1 MNRPIKL
8 VSIDGDGCLF
18 AYTNVGSA
26 FHSSWDALA
35 FAYGLKEAWDER
47 SKKYYQSRAQGH
59 QWAEEDAADL
69 RGLPLQKAES
79 VLYPVPYSPGVR
91 EFLQASRGKLV
102 RGLLSGC
109 LDLVGRKAA
118 AETEL
123 DFCFCN
129 IMHTANGVFSG
140 TIDQAVSP
148 WHKYLLLPEI
158 CRRYNVAPEEICHVG
173 DHEND
178 IPCFERVGLAVAFR
192 PKHPEVA
199 QAAKYSIDNFAELG
213 RILGLASRA

>member
-1 MNRPIKL
+1 MNRTIKL
-8 VSIDGDGCLF
+8 VTIDGDGCLF
-18 AYTNVGSA
+18 AYTNIGSA
-26 FHSSWDALA
+26 FHSSWDAVA

-47 SKKYYQSRAQGH
+47 SLKYYQSHAKSN

-69 RGLPLQKAES
+69 RGLPLQQAES
-79 VLYPVPYSPGVR
+79 VLYPIPYSPGVR
-91 EFLQASRGKLV
+91 AFLQASRGRLV

-109 LDLVGRKAA
+109 LDLVGKKAA
-118 AETEL
+118 IETEL

-129 IMHTANGVFSG
+129 VMHVEDGVFSG
-140 TIDQAVSP
+140 AFEQEVSP
-148 WHKYLLLPEI
+148 WEKHLLLPEI

-192 PKHPEVA
+192 PKLPAVA
-199 QAAKYSIDNFAELG
+199 KTAQHIIDDFAELG
-213 RILGLASRA
+213 PILGLT

>member
-1 MNRPIKL
+1 MNGRIKL

-18 AYTNVGSA
+18 AYTNIGSA

-35 FAYGLKEAWDER
+35 FAYGLKEKWDER
-47 SKKYYQSRAQGH
+47 SKLYYQSPAKSN

-79 VLYPVPYSPGVR
+79 ALYPIPYSPGVR
-91 EFLQASRGKLV
+91 EFLQASRGRLV

-109 LDLVGRKAA
+109 LDLVGHRAA
-118 AETEL
+118 AETGL

-129 IMHTANGVFSG
+129 IMHTANGIFSG

-148 WHKYLLLPEI
+148 WHKHLFLPEI
-158 CRRYNVAPEEICHVG
+158 CRRFNVAPEEICHVG

-178 IPCFERVGLAVAFR
+178 LPCFERVGLAVAFR
-192 PKHPEVA
+192 PKHPEV
-199 QAAKYSIDNFAELG
+199 QRLAKYVIDDFAELG
-213 RILGLASRA
+213 PILGLAS